1 MITYTEASGG
11 SGGYTTIQEE
21 GSSLPQRTTMDF
33 VGAGVTATDNGSKTV
48 VTVPIQPAYAT
59 IQEEGTPL
67 TQQSVIDFQGA
78 GVTASNGS
86 GKTVVTVPIQPA
98 YATIQD
104 EGSALAQQ
112 PIIDFVGAGVTATNG
127 SGKTIVTINGSAV
140 SVISLLNSAMLLLIS
155 GSTVIVGQFYIIT
168 DANYSNAGG
177 VLVQGVTTSSITR
190 SGTGLFFNADYQGV
204 GNYSTISP
212 SYGTNLGIWGNL
224 TSPPPVSAGDVV
236 VWNNR
241 NYVNLTGA
249 WGTDPNGDTI
259 NWSLLVYSA
268 TKGYI
273 FETDFVLYDV
283 DTNNIVFRADKRNN
297 EVDLYNNTA
306 DLYNT
311 LNDFQWGRD
320 KATYNKIKG
329 KSNCVITNSNATI
342 TGNFLE
348 NGTYIDTT
356 IVTEAGNFQYNT
368 ITAQAIVVSARTS
381 GNFRNNVISGV
392 ASSVTFA
399 YLEVTS
405 NFTNNQIL
413 EGSVFAAQC
422 TTNTCQISNNTL
434 IGASNITLTFLG
446 TSVDSMT
453 LSNNYLSNGGILTFG
468 GALPTVSST
477 ITGCQVSDGITVDLG
492 NIANVTYT
500 NKKVYKGYSNW
511 EAPSPLELTNPAI
524 YNSGTSTLTLPTSL
538 AYVGIFVLGQ
548 SSGSVISSIVNAPTN
563 HNFTLRPSSSSLPY
577 NFRLVPIGIST
588 SSANNIIE
596 SGVINGGALQTYTAR
611 VNGCDEAI
619 LGKFGNLVGLQ
630 IQNIWV

>member
-33 VGAGVTATDNGSKTV
+33 VGGGVTATDNGSKTV

-67 TQQSVIDFQGA
+67 VQQAVIDFQGA
-78 GVTASNGS
+78 GVTASNGV
-86 GKTVVTVPIQPA
+86 GKTVVTIPIQPA

-112 PIIDFVGAGVTATNG
+112 PIIDFQGAGVTATN
-127 SGKTIVTINGSAV
+127 SVGKTIVTINGSAI
-140 SVISLLNSAMLLLIS
+140 SVISLLNSAMLALIS
-155 GSTVIVGQFYIIT
+155 GGTVVAGQFYIIT

-204 GNYSTISP
+204 GNYSSAIPT
-212 SYGTNLGIWGNL
+212 YGTNLGIWGNL

-241 NYVNLTGA
+241 NYINLTGA
-249 WGTDPNGDTI
+249 WGTQPNTDSI
-259 NWSLLVYSA
+259 NWSLLAYSV
-268 TKGYI
+268 TQGYI

-283 DTNNIVFRADKRNN
+283 NANNIIYGADKRNN
-297 EVDLYNNTA
+297 EVDLYNNMA

-320 KATYNKIKG
+320 KASYNKIKG
-329 KSNCVITNSNATI
+329 QSNCVTTNSAATI
-342 TGNFLE
+342 TGNFVE

-368 ITAQAIVVSARTS
+368 ITAQAIVISARTS

-392 ASSVTFA
+392 ASSVSLA

-413 EGSVFAAQC
+413 EGSVFNAQC
-422 TTNTCQISNNTL
+422 TTNTCQITNNTL
-434 IGASNITLTFLG
+434 IGASNITLSFLG

-453 LSNNYLSNGGILTFG
+453 FSNNYLSNGGALTFG
-468 GALPTVSST
+468 GALPTSAQA
-477 ITGCQVSDGITVDLG
+477 ITGCQISDGISIDLG
-492 NIANVTYT
+492 NIANASYV

-511 EAPSPLELTNPAI
+511 EASLDLSNLAI
-524 YNSGTSTLTLPTSL
+524 YNSGTSTLTIPTSL
-538 AYVGIFVLGQ
+538 AYVGIFSAKG
-548 SSGSVISSIVNAPTN
+548 SSGQTVSTIVNSPTN
-563 HNFTLRPSSSSLPY
+563 HNFTLKPSIESLP
-577 NFRLVPIGIST
+577 FTLRLLPIAIGSATTNNVIAST
-588 SSANNIIE
+588 TTSV
-596 SGVINGGALQTYTAR
+596 GTTLYVAR
-611 VNGCDEAI
+611 TNGCDEAI
-619 LGKFGNLVGLQ
+619 LGVYGNLVGL
-630 IQNIWV
+630 IIKNLWV